1 MPDVKISNL
10 PSTESVSDSDVFI
23 VNQGSPAVT
32 KKTTYGVLVPSIGT
46 NTGTFGSSSSV
57 PQVTVDIKGR
67 VTSAQAIPINA
78 SDISTGTLPVSRG
91 GTGASTQ
98 QGALNAIAAS
108 TASGQYL
115 RGNGTNV
122 VMSAI
127 QAGDI
132 TAAVMPA
139 FTGDVTTT
147 AGSTVTTL
155 ANTAV
160 TAGTYGSSSQAG
172 TFTVDAK
179 GRLTAA
185 SNTTITPAAIG
196 AISTTQ
202 GGTISSAGVT
212 GTALFIDCPNSLF
225 AIRTTTLIAS
235 PNFLATTDQLT
246 GTSITTNGV
255 SLKAGAGVTFGS
267 SGTQTVPF
275 RPVQGAIATTSI
287 TIAANTTQSYVVNVA
302 GATLGVPAIAS
313 LSFVPA
319 QPLAMWAL
327 CTAAGQVTVYLR
339 NINSTGVAISTGNF
353 VVATILL

>member
-122 VMSAI
+122 TMSAI
-127 QAGDI
+127 QASDVPTLNQNTTG
-132 TAAVMPA
+132 TASNVTGVVAVANGGTGATTLASGYLKGNGASAVTTSATVPA
-139 FTGDVTTT
+139 ADVTGVLAASNIPALTGDVTTT
-147 AGSTVTTL
+147 AGSTATTL

-160 TAGTYGSSSQAG
+160 TAGTYGSSSQVG
-172 TFTVDAK
+172 QFTVDTK
-179 GRLTAA
+179 GRITAA
-185 SNTTITPAAIG
+185 SQTAISASAIG
-196 AISTTQ
+196 AVRAYQ
-202 GGTISSAGVT
+202 GFTNTPWTANAGTGP
-212 GTALFIDCPNSLF
+212 TAFN
-225 AIRTTTLIAS
+225 
-235 PNFLATTDQLT
+235 
-246 GTSITTNGV
+246 IT
-255 SLKAGAGVTFGS
+255 
-267 SGTQTVPF
+267 
-275 RPVQGAIATTSI
+275 
-287 TIAANTTQSYVVNVA
+287 VA
-302 GATLGVPAIAS
+302 GATVGMPAL
-313 LSFVPA
+313 LSFSSVLPGGLVFSA
-319 QPLAMWAL
+319 HVS
-327 CTAAGQVTVYLR
+327 AANTVRASIY
-339 NINSTGVAISTGNF
+339 NGGGVNQTFSGTTF
-353 VVATILL
+353 ATVFY

>member
-122 VMSAI
+122 TMSAI
-127 QAGDI
+127 QASDVPTLNQNTTG
-132 TAAVMPA
+132 TASNVTGVVAVANGGTGATTLASGYLKGNGASAVTTSATVPA
-139 FTGDVTTT
+139 ADVTGVLAASNIPALTGDVTTT
-147 AGSTVTTL
+147 AGSTATTL

-196 AISTTQ
+196 AMLTPLKFSTNLNILSLNASASTFR
-202 GGTISSAGVT
+202 TIT
-212 GTALFIDCPNSLF
+212 
-225 AIRTTTLIAS
+225 
-235 PNFLATTDQLT
+235 
-246 GTSITTNGV
+246 
-255 SLKAGAGVTFGS
+255 GS
-267 SGTQTVPF
+267 SLLKSYP
-275 RPVQGAIATTSI
+275 AIATINQTSDLPSGLRI
-287 TIAANTTQSYVVNVA
+287 TAYVQNATTVYVIIANTSASVVNFDS
-302 GATLGVPAIAS
+302 GATLEA
-313 LSFVPA
+313 
-319 QPLAMWAL
+319 
-327 CTAAGQVTVYLR
+327 TVFR
-339 NINSTGVAISTGNF
+339 
-353 VVATILL
+353 